1 MLPFWGGFCIW
12 FIKKKKEMIEVM
24 SPVGSFETLASAIQS
39 GAQAVYFGLGVLN
52 MRAKSTVNFT
62 EEDLAKIVEIC
73 KLHNVRSYLAIN
85 TIMYD
90 ADIEQMHRLVDLAKQ
105 NYVTA
110 IIASDTSVLEYALKQ
125 GVEIHASTQLN
136 ISNVEA
142 VKFFSKYC
150 DVMVLARECS
160 LDKVKY
166 IHQEIIR
173 QNIRGPKGELVRLEM
188 FVHGALCM
196 AVSGKC
202 YLSLHQMNYS
212 ANRGACLQICRRG
225 YLVTDKET
233 GEELAIENEY
243 IMSPKDLCTIE
254 FLNEIL
260 DAGVEV
266 LKIEG
271 RARPPEYVKLTTE
284 VYCNAV
290 KEILNGTYTKQKALK
305 DKERLSEVFNRGFWN
320 GYYLG
325 QRLGE
330 WTDTHGSKAKY
341 HKEFIGVVNNYFSKI
356 SVAEVYLNSGKLSVG
371 DTVLIIGQTT
381 GTLETEIKE
390 IRFDLKPVETAFKGQ
405 VISIPVPE
413 LVRRGDKIYLRVE
426 N

>member
-1 MLPFWGGFCIW
+1 MLPFWVGFCIW

-105 NYVTA
+105 NDVTA

>member
-1 MLPFWGGFCIW
+1 
-12 FIKKKKEMIEVM
+12 MIEVM
-24 SPVGSFETLASAIQS
+24 SPVGSFETLASAIQA

-105 NYVTA
+105 NDVTA

-260 DAGVEV
+260 EAGVEV

>member
-1 MLPFWGGFCIW
+1 
-12 FIKKKKEMIEVM
+12 MIEVM
-24 SPVGSFETLASAIQS
+24 SPVGSFETLASAIQA

-105 NYVTA
+105 NDVTA

-160 LDKVKY
+160 LDKVKH

>member
-1 MLPFWGGFCIW
+1 
-12 FIKKKKEMIEVM
+12 M

-105 NYVTA
+105 NDVTA

>member
-1 MLPFWGGFCIW
+1 
-12 FIKKKKEMIEVM
+12 MIEVM
-24 SPVGSFETLASAIQS
+24 SPVGSFETLASAIQA

-90 ADIEQMHRLVDLAKQ
+90 ADIEQMHRLVDLVKQ
-105 NYVTA
+105 NDVTA

>member
-1 MLPFWGGFCIW
+1 MLPFWVGFCIW

-105 NYVTA
+105 NDVTA

-290 KEILNGTYTKQKALK
+290 KEILNGTYTKQKALN

>member
-1 MLPFWGGFCIW
+1 
-12 FIKKKKEMIEVM
+12 M
-24 SPVGSFETLASAIQS
+24 SPVGSFETLASAIQA

-105 NYVTA
+105 NDVTA

-160 LDKVKY
+160 LDKVKH

>member
-1 MLPFWGGFCIW
+1 
-12 FIKKKKEMIEVM
+12 MIEVM

-105 NYVTA
+105 NDVTA

>member
-1 MLPFWGGFCIW
+1 
-12 FIKKKKEMIEVM
+12 MIEVM

-105 NYVTA
+105 NDVTA
-110 IIASDTSVLEYALKQ
+110 IIASDTSVLKYALKQ

>member
-1 MLPFWGGFCIW
+1 
-12 FIKKKKEMIEVM
+12 M

-105 NYVTA
+105 NDVTA
-110 IIASDTSVLEYALKQ
+110 IIASDTSVLKYALKQ

>member
-1 MLPFWGGFCIW
+1 
-12 FIKKKKEMIEVM
+12 MIEVM

-105 NYVTA
+105 NDVTA

-290 KEILNGTYTKQKALK
+290 KEILNGTYTKQKALN

>member
-1 MLPFWGGFCIW
+1 
-12 FIKKKKEMIEVM
+12 MIEVM
-24 SPVGSFETLASAIQS
+24 SPVGSFETLASAIQA

-73 KLHNVRSYLAIN
+73 KSHNVRSYLAIN

-105 NYVTA
+105 NDVTA

-160 LDKVKY
+160 LDKVKH

-290 KEILNGTYTKQKALK
+290 KEILGGTYTKQKALK

-390 IRFDLKPVETAFKGQ
+390 IRFDLKPVETAFKSQ